1 MFAVD
6 ANLFFEHKDKSAVS
20 STVNRELQN
29 IIEWFNS
36 KKLSLNVKKM
46 KFSVFHKASKKDD
59 LPLLLPN
66 LFINNQVIKRQSSM
80 KFLSILLN
88 ENMS

>member
-6 ANLFFEHKDKSAVS
+6 ANLFFVHKDKSAVS

-80 KFLSILLN
+80 KFLSILLD

>member
-6 ANLFFEHKDKSAVS
+6 ANLFFEHKDNSAVS
-20 STVNRELQN
+20 SAVNRELQN

-80 KFLSILLN
+80 KFLSILLD

>member
-6 ANLFFEHKDKSAVS
+6 TNLFFEHKDKSAVS

-80 KFLSILLN
+80 KFLSILLD